1 MFIPTKDQQAKL
13 LSSALSLLTTLNNGI
28 EDLLGRGSKG
38 LIFSTGVEEGKT
50 IGKNIPKSESIEDAV
65 SSVNEAFEGVWNVEL
80 FKEKGQDSFEYID
93 EKGYPSAKIVIHE
106 CPIRQAVLSHGMEQG
121 GPICYLTNGNLC
133 GMLSEI
139 LEKKVGMEIEH
150 TGPNSCLKRIYF
162 RS

>member
-38 LIFSTGVEEGKT
+38 LIFQTGVEEGK
-50 IGKNIPKSESIEDAV
+50 KNGMNLPKSDNIEDAIAT
-65 SSVNEAFEGVWNVEL
+65 VNEAFDGVWNVEL
-80 FKEKGQDSFEYID
+80 FKEKGQEDFIYQD
-93 EKGYPSAKIVIHE
+93 EKGLPSAKIVIRE
-106 CPIRQAVLSHGMEQG
+106 CPIRQAVLSHGMQQG

-133 GMLSEI
+133 GMLSDI
-139 LEKKVGMEIEH
+139 MDKKVGMEIEH
-150 TGPNSCLKRIYF
+150 TGPNSCLKKISF